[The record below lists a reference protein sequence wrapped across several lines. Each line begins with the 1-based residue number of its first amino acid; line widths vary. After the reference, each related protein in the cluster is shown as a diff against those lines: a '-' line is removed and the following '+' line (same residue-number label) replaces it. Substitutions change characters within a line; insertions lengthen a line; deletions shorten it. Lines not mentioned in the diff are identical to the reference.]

1 LGQAHDAVSDE
12 LKRLDEATDACLTQV
27 TQTFKEIASL
37 AEKRSMAL
45 SNAVKEARDKKK
57 QVLEEQLKLIASEKA
72 KVGIET
78 LTLPCSSS
86 STKNPRCKLSL
97 GVLCSSGGRR
107 MRWFAVPG
115 GSQKH
120 NTEDLQSD

>member
-78 LTLPCSSS
+78 LTRSLARLPREKTPMQTEPWCFVFVRWTASATVCS
-86 STKNPRCKLSL
+86 T
-97 GVLCSSGGRR
+97 
-107 MRWFAVPG
+107 RWK
-115 GSQKH
+115 SE
-120 NTEDLQSD
+120 T